1 MRGPRN
7 LLSYNPPL
15 WRLSSY
21 HTSYPP
27 HTWQTFLLSYLEQ
40 SLHPHL
46 PLAWKPSQLLSEA
59 DVENGTFAV
68 WSIKTSS
75 AHLLWC
81 NASCSW
87 VSYVSVAVNC
97 CSSAVSGCQCQCIA
111 RLSFPLEANGRIR
124 LSSLVTLSV
133 DASAL
138 LYLYFSFLQYR
149 RLSTV
154 VFVLNFFTI
163 QAAQHCC
170 ICTCGFLQ
178 FHIGSGSA
186 YYGYPEL
193 GYHLKCYNIL
203 VWISIPPL

>member
-1 MRGPRN
+1 MDSGWECGCGGWCGWEVGRERERRWMVGSEGTEEPPLLQPPVMTTL
-7 LLSYNPPL
+7 LLSYL
-15 WRLSSY
+15 LD
-21 HTSYPP
+21 PP

-68 WSIKTSS
+68 WSTKTSS
-75 AHLLWC
+75 PHLLWC

-124 LSSLVTLSV
+124 LSTLVTLSV
-133 DASAL
+133 DASAM
-138 LYLYFSFLQYR
+138 LYLYFYFLQYR
-149 RLSTV
+149 RLNTV
-154 VFVLNFFTI
+154 VFVLVDFCNFI
-163 QAAQHCC
+163 SAQAVH
-170 ICTCGFLQ
+170 TMD
-178 FHIGSGSA
+178 
-186 YYGYPEL
+186 
-193 GYHLKCYNIL
+193 IL
-203 VWISIPPL
+203 S